1 MLDIIKEKIKEAD
14 FVLVGIGQEMA
25 WKEEETFEGET
36 AWLNEY
42 KKAADIQCLTQKD
55 EILSAYE
62 NLSELLKGKI
72 YFIVTMN
79 TDDVIFQSSLRS
91 DQILSLIHIFSAG
104 FTCTIQWMQFGKLL
118 SIAVWTCSAIS

>member
-42 KKAADIQCLTQKD
+42 KKRQQ
-55 EILSAYE
+55 
-62 NLSELLKGKI
+62 I
-72 YFIVTMN
+72 YNV
-79 TDDVIFQSSLRS
+79 
-91 DQILSLIHIFSAG
+91 
-104 FTCTIQWMQFGKLL
+104 
-118 SIAVWTCSAIS
+118 